1 MAKRQL
7 IFKRNSKPR
16 TNRQQK
22 KSIAIW
28 PVQLIP
34 PIYSL
39 YSMLL
44 PMLSLPIIYVDVDC
58 TSHRHTHTHNKCLS
72 INHND
77 QWPTLSIDRYTLRYI
92 GYTPTNINFSIFSF
106 SFSLPIFLCFWII
119 IVMIMMII
127 ISTVDWLI
135 IDCYYC
141 CYSVQRS
148 PNTIDTHTFTT
159 MKLIDLCRNAI
170 DTSYTHTHTS
180 LSWSSG
186 KHPKSKIRQTYS
198 VNLHFLHRFES
209 KTTTFWVYGI
219 MKKQNTQRFFRSTS
233 SYPPC
238 SWYAMILIYIK

>member
-170 DTSYTHTHTS
+170 DTSYTHTHTHHYHDRRENIQNQKFDKHT
-180 LSWSSG
+180 LSIFIFCIVLNRKQQHFGSMELW
-186 KHPKSKIRQTYS
+186 KNKTPKD
-198 VNLHFLHRFES
+198 FLGPHHHIHHVHDMQW
-209 KTTTFWVYGI
+209 FWFI
-219 MKKQNTQRFFRSTS
+219 
-233 SYPPC
+233 
-238 SWYAMILIYIK
+238 